1 MKLYHG
7 SNMVVEKPEVNA
19 GRRALDFGVGFYL
32 TSNREQAE
40 RWARAVA
47 RRRQSGDAIL
57 NCFEV
62 DEGNFGLLKLLEFS
76 GPNSDWLDFVVSNRK
91 GASERLAFDLVFDL
105 VIGPVANDSTM
116 PVIDDYMDGR
126 YTKEEAIVRLL
137 PQKLT
142 DQYVFVSEKSLSILV
157 FKGSEVV

>member
-62 DEGNFGLLKLLEFS
+62 DEGNFGLLKVLEFS

-91 GASERLAFDLVFDL
+91 GASERLAFDL

>member
-1 MKLYHG
+1 MILYHG
-7 SNMVVEKPEVNA
+7 SNVVVEKPEVNA
-19 GRRALDFGVGFYL
+19 GRRALDFGAGFYL
-32 TSNREQAE
+32 TSNRDQAE
-40 RWARAVA
+40 RWAQAVA
-47 RRRQSGDAIL
+47 RRRQSGSAIL
-57 NCFEV
+57 NCFEF
-62 DEGNFGLLKLLEFS
+62 DEIKIGLLKVLKFD

-91 GASERLAFDLVFDL
+91 GVFESSAFDI

-142 DQYVFVSEKSLSILV
+142 DQYAFVSEKSLTVLSYTR
-157 FKGSEVV
+157 SEAL

>member
-62 DEGNFGLLKLLEFS
+62 DEGNFGLLKVLEFS

-91 GASERLAFDLVFDL
+91 GSSERLAFDL

-137 PQKLT
+137 PQNLT
-142 DQYVFVSEKSLSILV
+142 DQYAFVSEKSLSILV

>member
-62 DEGNFGLLKLLEFS
+62 DKGNFGLLKVLEFS

-91 GASERLAFDLVFDL
+91 GSSERLAFDL

-142 DQYVFVSEKSLSILV
+142 DQYAFVSEKSLSILV